1 MIYFLDTNTCIYFLN
16 GKFESIKEKLLSL
29 QPDRIKIPAVVK
41 AELLFGAFKS
51 QRREATVEKVEQ
63 FLSPF
68 EIVSFGDRAAY
79 EYGVIRVALEISG
92 NQIGPN
98 DLMIAATTIAENATL
113 ITHNVSSF
121 SMVSKLKF
129 EDWVKQ

>member
-29 QPDRIKIPAVVK
+29 PPDRIKIPAVVK

-51 QRREATVEKVEQ
+51 QRREATIEKVEQ

-79 EYGVIRVALEISG
+79 EYGVIRLALEISG
-92 NQIGPN
+92 NQIGPK
-98 DLMIAATTIAENATL
+98 DLMIAASTIAENATL
-113 ITHNVSSF
+113 VTHNVSAF
-121 SMVSKLKF
+121 SRVSKLKF
-129 EDWVKQ
+129 EDWVKL